1 MTILCRSTFHDAC
14 GAAAGPKRPT
24 GPFFSQLTST
34 DRRNLTIVGEVISYV
49 PGSTIFA
56 QGAPAARCFTV
67 IEGVLAL
74 ARRSEDQRR
83 QIVAFALP
91 GDMLEFSVLQRHELQ
106 GFAVGEA
113 LVWEVARKDFE
124 SFAAPRPH
132 VLNILRSTIASVMRE
147 NYIHMFALGRMSA
160 EERVIGFLGIWQER
174 LRALGA
180 SIDPLPLPMSRKE
193 LGDHLGLTI
202 ETVSRTFSKL
212 VRSGALQILPGGVK
226 IMALHDG
233 TYISSRRNR
242 ASRAL
247 TPYLRELGGAE
258 PAHGA
263 IV

>member
-132 VLNILRSTIASVMRE
+132 VVNILRSTIASVMRE

-193 LGDHLGLTI
+193 LGDHLG
-202 ETVSRTFSKL
+202 
-212 VRSGALQILPGGVK
+212 ALQILPGGVK

-247 TPYLRELGGAE
+247 TPYLRELGGASR
-258 PAHGA
+258 PTGRSFR
-263 IV
+263 IL